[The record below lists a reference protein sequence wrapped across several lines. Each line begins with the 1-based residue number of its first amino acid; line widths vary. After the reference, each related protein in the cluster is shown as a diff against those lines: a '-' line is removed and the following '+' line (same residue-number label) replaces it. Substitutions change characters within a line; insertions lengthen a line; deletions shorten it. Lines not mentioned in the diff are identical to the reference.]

1 MTKFARR
8 SLLAGAPMAALPF
21 AAVSSPARAQSFPA
35 RPMTLIV
42 PWASGGS
49 TDTLGRVLAQTM
61 AIDLGHPIVVE
72 NRGGASGT
80 IGHNHVARA
89 APDGYTFLLATNST
103 YAIAPHLIQLPY
115 DNRADFTGVSL
126 VARVPQSLCIHPSVP
141 AETFEEFIALVRN
154 SPGRM
159 TFSSAGIGA
168 SSHLATELLMSMTNT
183 EMLHVPYRGGGP
195 SVQGL
200 LAGDVNCSFVDVVTA
215 LPFARN
221 NQLRMLAVS
230 TAQRAALAPDVRTL
244 QEAGVAG
251 FVSSTDFAFLMPPN
265 VPAERVDRI
274 AGALSRAMN
283 DPATRDRILALG
295 IEPIG
300 SSAAEFQEY
309 WTREIEKW
317 GDLIRRQNITIG

>member
-1 MTKFARR
+1 MTKLARR
-8 SLLAGAPMAALPF
+8 SLLAGASLAALPF
-21 AAVSSPARAQSFPA
+21 AARAQAFPA

-42 PWASGGS
+42 PWAAGGS

-61 AIDLGHPIVVE
+61 AADLGQPIVVE

-80 IGHNHVARA
+80 IGHNHVALA

-103 YAIAPHLIQLPY
+103 YAIAPHLIPLPY

-141 AETFEEFIALVRN
+141 AQTFEEFIALVRN
-154 SPGRM
+154 RPGEM

-168 SSHLATELLMSMTNT
+168 SSHLATELLMALTNT
-183 EMLHVPYRGGGP
+183 QMLHVPYRGGGP

-200 LAGDVNCSFVDVVTA
+200 LGGEVNCSFVDVVTA
-215 LPFARN
+215 LPFVRN

-230 TAQRAALAPDVRTL
+230 TAQRAQLAPDVRTL
-244 QEAGVAG
+244 QEAGVQG
-251 FVSSTDFAFLMPPN
+251 FESSTDFAFLMPPN
-265 VPAERVDRI
+265 VPSERVDRI
-274 AGALSRAMN
+274 AGALSRALT
-283 DPATRDRILALG
+283 DPATRERILALG

-300 SSAAEFQEY
+300 SNAAEFQEY
-309 WTREIEKW
+309 WTRETEKW
-317 GDLIRRQNITIG
+317 GDLIRRQNITVG